1 MLNIKKTNN
10 LRGENMKTYKDKQFM
25 LVALVPFKRHGLQ
38 INIGDRVGGRMDY
51 TQAVREAKKHNVG
64 HSVGGIKTV
73 QIKPF
78 VQFESSW
85 QIEMR
90 KSFLSAY
97 LDKERA

>member
-1 MLNIKKTNN
+1 MKKTNN
-10 LRGENMKTYKDKQFM
+10 LKGKKMKTYKDKQFM
-25 LVALVPFKRHGLQ
+25 LVALVPFKQLGLQ

-64 HSVGGIKTV
+64 HSVGCTKRV

-85 QIEMR
+85 QIQMR
-90 KSFLSAY
+90 KSFLSA
-97 LDKERA
+97 LDKERENV